1 MDLIG
6 EVFTRLRKLN
16 IYILPQYLWLILLYY
31 LMINTFYD
39 LFIKFKNNNPEITID
54 FPEEIKS
61 LNENILNTLNEWS
74 MFFLFLSFALFF
86 SGIIIASIYYL
97 PVIRKNIKL
106 AVTGSIGIELGLW
119 LLLIT
124 VTYFLF
130 NTLSWFFLFVLPI
143 FALITSYWEGNLKYR
158 LFNL

>member
-1 MDLIG
+1 MDLMS
-6 EVFTRLRKLN
+6 EVFTRLQKLN
-16 IYILPQYLWLILLYY
+16 IYIIPQYLWLILLYY
-31 LMINTFYD
+31 LMINTFYN
-39 LFIKFKNNNPEITID
+39 LLIKFKENNPEIKID
-54 FPEEIKS
+54 FPDEFKS
-61 LNENILNTLNEWS
+61 LNETILNTLSDWS
-74 MFFLFLSFALFF
+74 IFFLFLSIALFF
-86 SGIIIASIYYL
+86 SGISIAFIYYL

-130 NTLSWFFLFVLPI
+130 KSLSWFFLFVIPLLS
-143 FALITSYWEGNLKYR
+143 LITIYWDKNLKHR